1 MFLPRAIASL
11 RFSTQRLRMATQCA
25 ILVTVAILYSAS
37 IGWAQEEPLADPAS
51 GKKPETTEKSDALPS
66 DALPSEKLVDFVR
79 DIAPLLESRCESC
92 HQGDSPKGGFTVGD
106 RDSFLSY
113 ITPGS
118 IADSTLWTDYLT
130 AKPDTIEKQ
139 SLVMPPDGPLPKA
152 ELALLKLWIEEG
164 ASWPE
169 GAKLKSVPLAEED
182 APSKTFVHRGY
193 RAIGYFHPAVV
204 HFPIAMISVA
214 AASVILSYL
223 FGQRFA
229 SFGYACLVIGS
240 LFAIVSALMGWSFA
254 ETRGF
259 ASWNTM
265 LTAQATEQQSNEF
278 FHRWLGSAT
287 AVLGLIVCYLGS
299 KAKQTD
305 GSRTGHAWRIGTI
318 LLALLVGA
326 VGHQGGELV
335 YGDIF
340 AKAIEQF
347 SK

>member
-1 MFLPRAIASL
+1 MV
-11 RFSTQRLRMATQCA
+11 TQCA
-25 ILVTVAILYSAS
+25 TLATVAILCSAS
-37 IGWAQEEPLADPAS
+37 MGWAQEEPLADPAI

-92 HQGDSPKGGFTVGD
+92 HEGDSPKGGFTVGD
-106 RDSFLSY
+106 RDSFLGY

-118 IADSTLWTDYLT
+118 VSDSTLWTDYLM
-130 AKPDTIEKQ
+130 AKPATIEKQ
-139 SLVMPPDGPLPKA
+139 SLIMPPDGPLPKA

-164 ASWPE
+164 AIWPE
-169 GAKLKSVPLAEED
+169 DAKLKAVPIAVD
-182 APSKTFVHRGY
+182 DTVSKTSVHRGY

-204 HFPIAMISVA
+204 HFPIALITVA
-214 AASVILSYL
+214 AASVILSYFL
-223 FGQRFA
+223 GQRFA

-240 LFAIVSALMGWSFA
+240 LFAIVSAVMGWSFA
-254 ETRGF
+254 DIRGF
-259 ASWNTM
+259 ASWDTM
-265 LTAQATEQQSNEF
+265 LATNATEHQSNEF

-287 AVLGLIVCYLGS
+287 AIFGLIVCYLGS
-299 KAKQTD
+299 RAKQSD

-326 VGHQGGELV
+326 VGHQGGEMV